1 LGDKVVV
8 TEEVI
13 MKRELLFAGCVTV
26 LVASVAGSAP
36 VAQAGTS
43 GLRSGTLSAPLNFTG
58 YDPARAAANGY
69 EVRIDED
76 GLQFAVPAGTPS
88 DSEVGATPKFDPS
101 TGRVTQ
107 SGSGGDTASKT
118 VPGNCGTATFDF
130 TSNTTFYTAYDLNG
144 AFGAS
149 LGHTWHVAI
158 QSRIDAGSY
167 DLGGLPPAPG
177 ASLHWEDTHAWD
189 EVADRNTVVSG
200 VAGGTVVTVLGSC
213 ESGQPADSW
222 TYQ

>member
-1 LGDKVVV
+1 
-8 TEEVI
+8 
-13 MKRELLFAGCVTV
+13 MKRQLLLVGCA
-26 LVASVAGSAP
+26 LVIAASVVGNSATAEAETP
-36 VAQAGTS
+36 GP
-43 GLRSGTLSAPLNFTG
+43 LSGTLSAPLNFTG
-58 YDPARAAANGY
+58 YDTARAAANGY
-69 EVRIDED
+69 EVRTDED
-76 GLQFAVPAGTPS
+76 GLQYAVPSGTPA
-88 DSEVGATPKFDPS
+88 DSEDGATPRFDLS
-101 TGRVTQ
+101 TGQVAQPGSDGEVT
-107 SGSGGDTASKT
+107 SKT

-167 DLGGLPPAPG
+167 DLSGLPPAPG
-177 ASLHWEDTHAWD
+177 SSLHWDDTHAWD
-189 EVADRNTVVSG
+189 EVADRNTIVSG
-200 VAGGTVVTVLGSC
+200 IAGGTVTTVLGSC